1 MNTGRQN
8 KNLSWIDSSKEY
20 DTLFNTPEEWDDM
33 FSSIDLKPISKFLHS
48 ELSELGDHISIYPPK
63 NLVFNAFKLTSP
75 DNLKVVILGQD
86 PYINEGEAMGLA
98 FSVPEGK
105 KIPPSLRNIFK
116 KLDRNSES
124 GDLTHWAEQGVLL
137 LNTALTV
144 RAHSSNSHSS
154 QWRNITNDMI
164 KYLSDKFDGIVFI
177 LWGGNAFSKAEFINK
192 DKHHVLVSS
201 HPSPL
206 GCRKPMKGNS
216 SFNDCDHFNQC
227 NDILKPDK
235 INF

>member
-8 KNLSWIDSSKEY
+8 KNLSWIDSSNEY
-20 DTLFNTPEEWDDM
+20 DTLFNTPKEWDDM

-206 GCRKPMKGNS
+206 GCKKPMKGNS

-227 NDILKPDK
+227 NDILKPAK

>member
-1 MNTGRQN
+1 
-8 KNLSWIDSSKEY
+8 
-20 DTLFNTPEEWDDM
+20 
-33 FSSIDLKPISKFLHS
+33 
-48 ELSELGDHISIYPPK
+48 
-63 NLVFNAFKLTSP
+63 
-75 DNLKVVILGQD
+75 
-86 PYINEGEAMGLA
+86 MGLA

-116 KLDRNSES
+116 KLNRNSES

-227 NDILKPDK
+227 NDILKPAK

>member
-1 MNTGRQN
+1 MDTGRQN
-8 KNLSWIDSSKEY
+8 KNSSWIDFSGEY
-20 DTLFNTPEEWDDM
+20 DTEFDTPEDWDDM
-33 FSSIDLKPISKFLHS
+33 FSKLDLKPISNFLLS
-48 ELSELGDHISIYPPK
+48 ELSELGDNTPIYPPK
-63 NLVFNAFKLTSP
+63 DLVFNAFRLTSP

-116 KLDRNSES
+116 KLDKKPPSC
-124 GDLTHWAEQGVLL
+124 DLSHWAEQGVLL

-154 QWRNITNDMI
+154 QWRKITNNII
-164 KYLSDKFDGIVFI
+164 KYLSDRFENLVFI
-177 LWGGNAFSKAEFINK
+177 LWGGNAFSKVEFIDK
-192 DKHHVLVSS
+192 DKHRVLVSS

-206 GCRKPMKGNS
+206 GCRKLMKGNC

-227 NDILKPDK
+227 NSILNPYK